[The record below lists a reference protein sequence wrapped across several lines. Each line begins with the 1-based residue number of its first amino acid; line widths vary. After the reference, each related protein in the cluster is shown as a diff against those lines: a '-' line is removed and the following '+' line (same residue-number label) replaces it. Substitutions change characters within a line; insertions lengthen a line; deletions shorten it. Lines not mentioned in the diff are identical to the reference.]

1 MWVWRL
7 FAESAGGTPVAT
19 RSPHVLPG
27 FLCADTP
34 RRCIGLRFRVLSAAE
49 DVKHT
54 YYPSLDGLRT
64 VAVGIVLAA
73 HGGVPYFRS
82 GGTGVD
88 IFFVLSGFLIT
99 TILSTEWTRT
109 GAISFRNFYARRFL
123 RLAPALV
130 LTCAFVGA
138 GMVWLEGRF
147 PGTEIALVLSYTS
160 NWAQAFYNIHLTWLN
175 HCWSLSIEEQFY
187 LLWPIVIVALERTRR
202 SPVAKA
208 RLLLAGAVVIAIYRA
223 SRVGIYPDERINFGL
238 DTRMDTLMTGA
249 ALAYFVQSLP
259 GRRLPETASR
269 WLGRFLAPGALLGI
283 IAVIHTVTWYSPWMG
298 WIGYVLVAGAAGLVV
313 ADLVA
318 GSHSLLARPLAWG
331 PMVFVGKISYGL
343 YLIHLPV
350 FYIVEK
356 LIPTA
361 TLSVRLGWKLAI
373 SLSLAAASYYLVER
387 RFLRLKGHFEES
399 KGTAELSTLSAD
411 CVDGRG

>member
-1 MWVWRL
+1 ML
-7 FAESAGGTPVAT
+7 FA
-19 RSPHVLPG
+19 
-27 FLCADTP
+27 AD
-34 RRCIGLRFRVLSAAE
+34 

-64 VAVGIVLAA
+64 VAVGIVLGA

-123 RLAPALV
+123 RLAPALL
-130 LTCAFVGA
+130 LTCTFVGV

-187 LLWPIVIVALERTRR
+187 LLWPMVIVGLERTER
-202 SPVAKA
+202 STIAKA
-208 RLLLAGAVVIAIYRA
+208 RLLLAGAVVIALYRA
-223 SRVGIYPDERINFGL
+223 SCVGIYPDERINFGL

-259 GRRLPETASR
+259 AGRLSGTVSR
-269 WLGRFLAPGALLGI
+269 WLGRFFAPIGLLGI

-298 WIGYVLVAGAAGLVV
+298 WIGYVLVAGAAMLVV

-318 GSHSLLARPLAWG
+318 GSHSLLARPLAWR

-361 TLSVRLGWKLAI
+361 ALPVRLGWKLAI
-373 SLSLAAASYYLVER
+373 SLSLATASYYLIER
-387 RFLRLKGHFEES
+387 RFLRLKGRFE
-399 KGTAELSTLSAD
+399 GNSA
-411 CVDGRG
+411 VGRLAGENPCAVGHRP

>member
-1 MWVWRL
+1 M
-7 FAESAGGTPVAT
+7 
-19 RSPHVLPG
+19 
-27 FLCADTP
+27 
-34 RRCIGLRFRVLSAAE
+34 LSAAD

-64 VAVGIVLAA
+64 VAVGIVLCA

-123 RLAPALV
+123 RLAPALL
-130 LTCAFVGA
+130 LTCAFVGV

-187 LLWPIVIVALERTRR
+187 LLWPMVIVGLERTGR
-202 SPVAKA
+202 SPAAKA
-208 RLLLAGAVVIAIYRA
+208 RLLLAGAVVIALYRA

-249 ALAYFVQSLP
+249 ALAYLVQAREQWRARVSA
-259 GRRLPETASR
+259 GRIEHNGDQRPMLER
-269 WLGRFLAPGALLGI
+269 FGWLLGRVLAPLALLLLFLI
-283 IAVIHTVTWYSPWMG
+283 PNTVTWYSPWMG
-298 WIGYVLVAGAAGLVV
+298 WIGYVLVAGAAMLVV

-318 GSHSLLARPLAWG
+318 GSHSLLARPLAWR

-356 LIPTA
+356 LIPSA
-361 TLSVRLGWKLAI
+361 SLPVRLGWKLAV
-373 SLSLAAASYYLVER
+373 SLSLATASYYLVER
-387 RFLRLKGHFEES
+387 RFLRLKGRFEG
-399 KGTAELSTLSAD
+399 KATANGQPSPQAIP
-411 CVDGRG
+411 

>member
-1 MWVWRL
+1 M
-7 FAESAGGTPVAT
+7 
-19 RSPHVLPG
+19 
-27 FLCADTP
+27 
-34 RRCIGLRFRVLSAAE
+34 LSASD

-64 VAVGIVLAA
+64 VAVGIVLGA

-109 GAISFRNFYARRFL
+109 GTISFRNFYARRFL
-123 RLAPALV
+123 RLAPALL
-130 LTCAFVGA
+130 LTCAFVGV

-187 LLWPIVIVALERTRR
+187 LLWPMVIVGLERTGR
-202 SPVAKA
+202 SPAAKA
-208 RLLLAGAVVIAIYRA
+208 RLLLAGAVVIAVYRA
-223 SRVGIYPDERINFGL
+223 SRVGIYSDERINFGL

-259 GRRLPETASR
+259 GGRLPEAVSR
-269 WLGRFLAPGALLGI
+269 LLGRFLAPMGLLGI

-298 WIGYVLVAGAAGLVV
+298 WIGYVLVAGAAMLVV

-318 GSHSLLARPLAWG
+318 GSHSLLARPLAWR

-356 LIPTA
+356 LIPSA
-361 TLSVRLGWKLAI
+361 SLPVRLGWKLAV
-373 SLSLAAASYYLVER
+373 SLGLATVSYYLVER
-387 RFLRLKGHFEES
+387 RFLRLKGLFEGKS
-399 KGTAELSTLSAD
+399 GPAT
-411 CVDGRG
+411 V